1 MGARRL
7 DLRGVRREVLDLAEG
22 DQLVAYYL
30 HLGTELGE
38 EGLHVALHGLAEQV
52 VLVQQV
58 NLADLF
64 RQRPH
69 HGLCFHGHV
78 GVHAEVPEVALLVG
92 EFGGHRAAVDVDDA
106 VTRVTLVVLVHGVNQ
121 RGRNVRARAL
131 HDDRHILVR
140 RTLQGYEGLRGLRL
154 VIEGND
160 LELLAERAPAAVD
173 PVEDVFEL
181 L

>member
-1 MGARRL
+1 MSGP
-7 DLRGVRREVLDLAEG
+7 
-22 DQLVAYYL
+22 QLPVISAWAPDALIFVTY
-30 HLGTELGE
+30 GEKFGE
-38 EGLHVALHGLAEQV
+38 EGLDVALHGLAEQV

-58 NLADLF
+58 NLGELL

-69 HGLCFHGHV
+69 HGLRFHGYV

-131 HDDRHILVR
+131 HDDRHVLVR
-140 RTLQGYEGLRGLRL
+140 RALQGDEGLRGLRL
-154 VIEGND
+154 VVEGND
-160 LELLAERAPAAVD
+160 LELLAKRAPPAVD
-173 PVEDVFEL
+173 PVEDVLEL